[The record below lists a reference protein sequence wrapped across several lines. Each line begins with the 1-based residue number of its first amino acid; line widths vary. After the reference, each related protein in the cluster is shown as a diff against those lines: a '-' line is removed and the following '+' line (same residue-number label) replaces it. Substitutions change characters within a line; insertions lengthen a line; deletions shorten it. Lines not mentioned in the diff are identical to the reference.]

1 MTRQLNLT
9 RDMACDRI
17 ETFASE
23 GRLIQSKWHSVEEN
37 GRQLACLLGAIDDG
51 IKDTIDC
58 PASVMPPWLANLL
71 PTIFDGVTEARA
83 SEYGI
88 RFAKA
93 LRIGS
98 ADDHVMRKFL
108 IVCVENAVDYA
119 KPKTAEVPPYWPAIA
134 SACSNVVTLLS
145 SGGKGPPWAQAQ
157 AHATATEAEAEAE
170 AAAWAAVAAAA
181 RSAAWAAVAVAAA
194 ARSAAGAAAEA
205 AARTAAWAAEA
216 AVGAAARA
224 AAGAAGAST
233 RAAREK
239 QHELLFDALLS
250 AMMAHGK

>member
-145 SGGKGPPWAQAQ
+145 SGGKGPAWAQ

-181 RSAAWAAVAVAAA
+181 RSAAA
-194 ARSAAGAAAEA
+194 ARAAEA
-205 AARTAAWAAEA
+205 AAWAAEA
-216 AVGAAARA
+216 AVGAAAEAAVGA
-224 AAGAAGAST
+224 AARSAVGAAGAST

>member
-1 MTRQLNLT
+1 MSRQLNLT

-51 IKDTIDC
+51 IKGTIDC

-145 SGGKGPPWAQAQ
+145 SGGKGPAWAQ
-157 AHATATEAEAEAE
+157 AHAAATEAE
-170 AAAWAAVAAAA
+170 AAAWKEAETRAAVD
-181 RSAAWAAVAVAAA
+181 VE
-194 ARSAAGAAAEA
+194 AGAAAEA

>member
-1 MTRQLNLT
+1 MNRQLNLT

-145 SGGKGPPWAQAQ
+145 SGGKGPAWAQ

>member
-1 MTRQLNLT
+1 MSRQLNLT

-23 GRLIQSKWHSVEEN
+23 GRLIKSKWHSVEKD

-108 IVCVENAVDYA
+108 IVCVESAVDCA

-145 SGGKGPPWAQAQ
+145 SGGKGPAWAQ

>member
-145 SGGKGPPWAQAQ
+145 SGGKGPAWAQ
-157 AHATATEAEAEAE
+157 AHATATEAEAE

-181 RSAAWAAVAVAAA
+181 RSAAA
-194 ARSAAGAAAEA
+194 ARAAEA
-205 AARTAAWAAEA
+205 AAWAAEA
-216 AVGAAARA
+216 AVGAAAEAAVGA
-224 AAGAAGAST
+224 AARSAVGAAGAST

>member
-1 MTRQLNLT
+1 MSRQLNLT

-145 SGGKGPPWAQAQ
+145 SGGKGPAWAQ

>member
-1 MTRQLNLT
+1 MSRQLNLT

-145 SGGKGPPWAQAQ
+145 SGGKGPAWAQ
-157 AHATATEAEAEAE
+157 AHATATEAEAE

-181 RSAAWAAVAVAAA
+181 RSAAA
-194 ARSAAGAAAEA
+194 ARAAEA
-205 AARTAAWAAEA
+205 AAWAAEA
-216 AVGAAARA
+216 AVGAAARSA
-224 AAGAAGAST
+224 VGAAGAST

>member
-145 SGGKGPPWAQAQ
+145 SGGKGPAWAQ

>member
-1 MTRQLNLT
+1 MNRQLNLT

-23 GRLIQSKWHSVEEN
+23 GRLIQSKWHSVKKD

-51 IKDTIDC
+51 IKGTIDC

-71 PTIFDGVTEARA
+71 PTIFDGVAEARA
-83 SEYGI
+83 SEYGM

-98 ADDHVMRKFL
+98 TDDHVMRKFL
-108 IVCVENAVDYA
+108 IVCVESAVDCA

-145 SGGKGPPWAQAQ
+145 SGGKGPAWAQ
-157 AHATATEAEAEAE
+157 AHAAAMKAEAG
-170 AAAWAAVAAAA
+170 AAAWREAKTRAAVD
-181 RSAAWAAVAVAAA
+181 VE
-194 ARSAAGAAAEA
+194 AGAAAEA
-205 AARTAAWAAEA
+205 AARTAALAARSA
-216 AVGAAARA
+216 ADAAARSA
-224 AAGAAGAST
+224 ADAAGAST
-233 RAAREK
+233 LAALEK

>member
-145 SGGKGPPWAQAQ
+145 SGGKGPAWAQ
-157 AHATATEAEAEAE
+157 AHATATEAEAE

>member
-1 MTRQLNLT
+1 MSRQLNLT

-145 SGGKGPPWAQAQ
+145 SGGKGPAWAQ
-157 AHATATEAEAEAE
+157 AHATATEAEAE

-181 RSAAWAAVAVAAA
+181 RSAAA
-194 ARSAAGAAAEA
+194 ARAAEA
-205 AARTAAWAAEA
+205 AAWAAEA
-216 AVGAAARA
+216 AVGAAAEAAVGA
-224 AAGAAGAST
+224 AARSAVGAAGAST

>member
-145 SGGKGPPWAQAQ
+145 SGGKGPAWAQ
-157 AHATATEAEAEAE
+157 AHATATEAEAE

-181 RSAAWAAVAVAAA
+181 RSAAA
-194 ARSAAGAAAEA
+194 ARAAEA
-205 AARTAAWAAEA
+205 AAWAAEA
-216 AVGAAARA
+216 AVGAAARSA
-224 AAGAAGAST
+224 VGAAGAST